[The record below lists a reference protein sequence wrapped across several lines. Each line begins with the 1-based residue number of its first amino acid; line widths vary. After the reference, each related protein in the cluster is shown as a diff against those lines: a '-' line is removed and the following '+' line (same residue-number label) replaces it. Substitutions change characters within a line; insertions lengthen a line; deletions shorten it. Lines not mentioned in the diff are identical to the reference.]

1 MRLSRVLKPND
12 VKYQDEA
19 IPVRRIVIWAIVWI
33 GVLAG
38 IVLYF
43 KYARL
48 LTPMLG

>member
-12 VKYQDEA
+12 IKYQDET
-19 IPVRRIVIWAIVWI
+19 IPMRRIVIWVIVWVGI
-33 GVLAG
+33 LSG
-38 IVLYF
+38 IVMYF

>member
-19 IPVRRIVIWAIVWI
+19 IPTRRKAVWVVVWI
-33 GVLAG
+33 GILVG
-38 IVLYF
+38 IVMYF